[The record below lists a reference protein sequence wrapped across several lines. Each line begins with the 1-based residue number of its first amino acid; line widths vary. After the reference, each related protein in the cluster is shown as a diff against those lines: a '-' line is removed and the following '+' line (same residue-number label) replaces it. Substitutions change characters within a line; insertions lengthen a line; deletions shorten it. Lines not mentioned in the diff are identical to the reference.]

1 MHEKWDNM
9 KICNPGKKRA
19 TLARNS
25 QNKTSPLNDSEYDNS
40 KDDDDDDE
48 YQ

>member
-1 MHEKWDNM
+1 MGQHENM
-9 KICNPGKKRA
+9 QPWQKRV

-40 KDDDDDDE
+40 NDDDDDDDDDE